1 VKVKDRVTV
10 IGVAWAG
17 TETDY
22 RGFVDRHGLSFANI
36 ADTEGEVYARYGV
49 PYQPAWVFLG
59 TDGSS
64 RVLRGSQS
72 EESILAELDTLAA
85 G

>member
-1 VKVKDRVTV
+1 
-10 IGVAWAG
+10 
-17 TETDY
+17 
-22 RGFVDRHGLSFANI
+22 
-36 ADTEGEVYARYGV
+36 
-49 PYQPAWVFLG
+49 VFLG